1 MENKILINQRISIS
15 MLEMAMKAAL
25 EGTYNSEYAISLA
38 SGEFEGENRIKK
50 CITIIN
56 RLTIK
61 NPLFPYIKEHE
72 KEYNEAIHFKGDRA
86 LVYAAIINSAY
97 PFGYDTTAMLGKF
110 FNIQKQVNTQ
120 VIVGRLSAKYGS
132 NRATPNGLYCIL
144 PMLIDAGLILRPIT
158 GVYEKAELEIRSQAS
173 KDFYRKSF
181 FINNPLLNEEMEY
194 NEHSYFCFV
203 E

>member
-25 EGTYNSEYAISLA
+25 DGTYNTDLALSLA
-38 SGEFEGENRIKK
+38 AGEYEGQNRIKK
-50 CITIIN
+50 CVTILN

-61 NPLFPYIKEHE
+61 NPLFPYIQEHVKEF
-72 KEYNEAIHFKGDRA
+72 NEAIHFKGDRA
-86 LVYAAIINSAY
+86 IVYSAIINSAY
-97 PFGYDTTAMLGKF
+97 PFGYDTTALLGKF

-120 VIVGRLSAKYGS
+120 VIVGRMAAKYGS

-144 PMLIDAGLILRPIT
+144 PMLIEAGLIIRPQDGI
-158 GVYEKAELEIRSQAS
+158 YEKADLEFRATAC

-181 FINNPLLNEEMEY
+181 FINNPLLNEELDY
-194 NEHSYFCFV
+194 GDHSYFCFL

>member
-1 MENKILINQRISIS
+1 

-25 EGTYNSEYAISLA
+25 DGTYNTDLALSLA
-38 SGEFEGENRIKK
+38 AGEYEGQNRIKK
-50 CITIIN
+50 CVTILN

-61 NPLFPYIKEHE
+61 NPIFPYIQEHVKEF
-72 KEYNEAIHFKGDRA
+72 NEAIHFKGDRA
-86 LVYAAIINSAY
+86 IVYSAIINSAY
-97 PFGYDTTAMLGKF
+97 PFGYDTTALLGKF

-120 VIVGRLSAKYGS
+120 VIVGRMSAKYGS

-144 PMLIDAGLILRPIT
+144 PMLIEAGLIIRPQDGI
-158 GVYEKAELEIRSQAS
+158 YEKADLEFRATAC

-181 FINNPLLNEEMEY
+181 FINNPLLNEELDY
-194 NEHSYFCFV
+194 GDHSYFCFL

>member
-38 SGEFEGENRIKK
+38 SGEYEGRNRINK
-50 CITIIN
+50 CVTIIN

-72 KEYNEAIHFKGDRA
+72 KEFYEAIHFKGDRA
-86 LVYAAIINSAY
+86 LVYSAIINAAY
-97 PFGYDTTAMLGKF
+97 PFGYDTTTLLGKF
-110 FNIQKQVNTQ
+110 FNIQKQVSTS
-120 VIVGRLSAKYGS
+120 VIVSRMSAKYGS
-132 NRATPNGLYCIL
+132 NRATSNGLYCIF
-144 PMLIDAGLILRPIT
+144 PMLIDAGLIQRPVT
-158 GVYEKAELEIRSQAS
+158 GVYEKKELEIRSQAS
-173 KDFYRKSF
+173 KEFYRKSF
-181 FINNPLLNEEMEY
+181 YINNPLLNEEMEY

>member
-25 EGTYNSEYAISLA
+25 GGTYNSEYAMSLA
-38 SGEFEGENRIKK
+38 AGEYNGPNRIKK
-50 CITIIN
+50 CLTILN

-61 NPLFPYIKEHE
+61 NPLFPFVKEHE
-72 KEYNEAIHFKGDRA
+72 KEFNETIHFKGDRA

-97 PFGYDTTAMLGKF
+97 PFGYDTTCLLGKF
-110 FNIQKQVNTQ
+110 FNIQRQVNIK
-120 VIVGRLSAKYGS
+120 VIVSRMSSKYGS

-144 PMLIDAGLILRPIT
+144 PMLIEAGLILRPQDGI
-158 GVYEKAELEIRSQAS
+158 YEKAELEFRTHFCKELYQE
-173 KDFYRKSF
+173 SF
-181 FINNPLLNEEMEY
+181 LINNPLFNKDMDY
-194 NEHSYFCFV
+194 SDHSYFCFT